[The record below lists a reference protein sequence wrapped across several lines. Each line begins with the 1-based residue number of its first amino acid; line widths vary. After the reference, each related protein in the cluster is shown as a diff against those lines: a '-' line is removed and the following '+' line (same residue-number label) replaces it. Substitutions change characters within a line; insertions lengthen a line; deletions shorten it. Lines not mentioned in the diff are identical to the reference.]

1 MDYILLHDEYWR
13 KMDYILFIDK
23 IQLIL
28 MNYVQRSPF
37 CTEIEKKYNKD
48 ISNKQLS
55 NKYYLRMKW

>member
-1 MDYILLHDEYWR
+1 
-13 KMDYILFIDK
+13 MDYILFIDK

-55 NKYYLRMKW
+55 NKYYLRMK